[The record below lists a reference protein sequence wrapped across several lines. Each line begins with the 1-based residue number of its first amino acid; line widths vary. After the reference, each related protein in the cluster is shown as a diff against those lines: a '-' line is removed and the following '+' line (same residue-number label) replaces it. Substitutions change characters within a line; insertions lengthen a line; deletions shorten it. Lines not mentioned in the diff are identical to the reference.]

1 MAGRLIE
8 VELRVRDVD
17 RSLRFYR
24 DLLGLPFGQPE
35 VHQDG
40 GARHVH
46 ATWGAWAAGAKDF
59 LLFNIYPAETGEES
73 RAHVGF
79 GVEDLDAVHATLEHA
94 GVEVVH
100 APEARPWGKTGVYRD
115 PDGNTISVMQRP
127 RENSDVS
134 GAERRALPEETTP

>member
-1 MAGRLIE
+1 VNVAGRLIE

-24 DLLGLPFGQPE
+24 DLLRLPFGQPE

-46 ATWGAWAAGAKDF
+46 AAWGSWAEGAKDF

-73 RAHVGF
+73 RANVGF
-79 GVEDLDAVHATLEHA
+79 AVEDLDEVHATLERA
-94 GVEVVH
+94 GVH
-100 APEARPWGKTGVYRD
+100 TSPAMRGQSKDRRT
-115 PDGNTISVMQRP
+115 TIHQ
-127 RENSDVS
+127 VS
-134 GAERRALPEETTP
+134 T